1 MNFSAKS
8 NSNSAQG
15 VVNQRAEAS
24 TCCTPSKRGTVQG
37 NVITCTPSKRGTVQ
51 GVIVIQYELQ
61 MTTGLKTQY
70 TQVPL
75 FKSFATYH
83 TWWEPLGRYG
93 PSTQNAALTS
103 CVASSSTSLTM
114 LSRTTADRADRPSVS
129 I

>member
-1 MNFSAKS
+1 MNFSARS
-8 NSNSAQG
+8 NSNSARG

-24 TCCTPSKRGTVQG
+24 TCCTPSMHALKKRH
-37 NVITCTPSKRGTVQ
+37 SFQ

-61 MTTGLKTQY
+61 MTTGLKPQY